1 MNKLQVENQ
10 MSSSPSVLK
19 KFSSAFGALML
30 SASLSIAPV
39 QAADDEILN
48 SSYDIARELFS
59 AYNELFAAH
68 WQKEQGSTVEIKQ
81 SHGGSSRQAQAIIQG
96 LRADVVTYNQVT
108 DVDILHQR
116 GKLIPADWRERLP
129 NASSP
134 YYSTMAFLVRKG
146 NPKNIQN
153 WDDLARSDVSSVLP
167 NPKTSGN
174 GRYTYLAALGY
185 AQKTFGDDEAK
196 IDQYLRTFLGN
207 VAVFDTGG
215 RGATTTF
222 VERGIGDVLLTF
234 ESEVNNVL
242 TEYPDGGYE
251 VVVPKISF
259 LAEFPVTWIDRNVQR
274 NKTEDLAKAYL
285 QHLYSEDAQRLIAG
299 FNYRVHN
306 EKVQAEF
313 TERFPDLQ
321 LLPIEEIAGSWEN
334 AMEIHF
340 SSGGKLDQLQR
351 R

>member
-1 MNKLQVENQ
+1 
-10 MSSSPSVLK
+10 
-19 KFSSAFGALML
+19 ML
-30 SASLSIAPV
+30 SAGLSMGQA
-39 QAADDEILN
+39 QAADQELLN

-59 AYNELFAAH
+59 AYNELFVEN
-68 WQKEQGSTVEIKQ
+68 WKEQTGKTVEIKQ
-81 SHGGSSRQAQAIIQG
+81 SHAGSSRQAQAIIQG

-108 DVDILHQR
+108 DVDILHER
-116 GKLIPADWRERLP
+116 GNLIPADWRDRLP

-153 WDDLARSDVSSVLP
+153 WDDLARDDVSSVLP

-174 GRYTYLAALGY
+174 GRYSYLAALAY
-185 AQKTFGDDEAK
+185 AQKAFGEDQAA
-196 IDQYLRTFLGN
+196 IDNYLRTFLGN

-234 ESEVNNVL
+234 ESEVNNIAA
-242 TEYPDGGYE
+242 ENPDYE

-259 LAEFPVTWIDRNVQR
+259 LAEFPVTWVDRSVKHNG
-274 NKTEDLAKAYL
+274 TEELAKAYL
-285 QHLYSEDAQRLIAG
+285 EGLYSEEAQRLIAG
-299 FNYRVHN
+299 FYYRVHD
-306 EKVQAEF
+306 EKVKAEF
-313 TERFPDLQ
+313 ADRFPELELVAVEQ
-321 LLPIEEIAGSWEN
+321 IGGSWEN
-334 AMEIHF
+334 VMKEHF
-340 SSGGKLDQLQR
+340 ASGGKLDQLQR

>member
-1 MNKLQVENQ
+1 
-10 MSSSPSVLK
+10 MSGGLSVFGRLK
-19 KFSSAFGALML
+19 SAVGVVAL
-30 SASLSIAPV
+30 SAGMVMTPA
-39 QAADDEILN
+39 QAADQEILN

-59 AYNELFAAH
+59 AYNELFSEH
-68 WQKEQGSTVEIKQ
+68 WQEESDKSIEIKQ

-108 DVDILHQR
+108 DVDILHER
-116 GKLIPADWRERLP
+116 GNLIPEDWRERLP

-153 WDDLARSDVSSVLP
+153 WDDLAREGVSSVLP

-185 AQKTFGDDEAK
+185 AQKTFAGDEAK
-196 IDQYLRTFLGN
+196 ADEFLKTMLGN

-222 VERGIGDVLLTF
+222 VEREIGDVLLTF
-234 ESEVNNVL
+234 ESEVNNIVAQ
-242 TEYPDGGYE
+242 YPDGGYE
-251 VVVPKISF
+251 VVVPKVSF
-259 LAEFPVTWIDRNVQR
+259 LAEMPVTWIDRNVER
-274 NKTEDLAKAYL
+274 NGTEDVSKAYL
-285 QHLYSEDAQRLIAG
+285 EYLYSEEAQRLIAG
-299 FNYRVHN
+299 FFYRVHN
-306 EKVQAEF
+306 EKVSAEF
-313 TERFPDLQ
+313 ADKFPQ
-321 LLPIEEIAGSWEN
+321 VELLPIEEIAGDWEN
-334 AMEIHF
+334 AMKVHF
-340 SSGGKLDQLQR
+340 ASGGKLDQLQR

>member
-1 MNKLQVENQ
+1 MTSRLSLFKRA
-10 MSSSPSVLK
+10 SRWG
-19 KFSSAFGALML
+19 GALML
-30 SASLSIAPV
+30 SAGLSMGQA
-39 QAADDEILN
+39 QAADQELLN

-59 AYNELFAAH
+59 AYNELFVEN
-68 WQKEQGSTVEIKQ
+68 WKEQTGKSVEIKQ
-81 SHGGSSRQAQAIIQG
+81 SHAGSSRQAQAIIQG

-108 DVDILHQR
+108 DVDILHER
-116 GKLIPADWRERLP
+116 GNLIPEDWRDRLP

-153 WDDLARSDVSSVLP
+153 WDDLARADVSSVLP

-174 GRYTYLAALGY
+174 GRYTYLAALAY
-185 AQKTFGDDEAK
+185 AQKTFGGDQAA
-196 IDQYLRTFLGN
+196 IDNYLRTFLGN

-234 ESEVNNVL
+234 ESEVNNIAA
-242 TEYPDGGYE
+242 ENPDYE

-259 LAEFPVTWIDRNVQR
+259 LAEFPVTWVDRSVKHNG
-274 NKTEDLAKAYL
+274 TEELAKAYL
-285 QHLYSEDAQRLIAG
+285 EGLYSEEAQRLIAG
-299 FNYRVHN
+299 FYYRVHD
-306 EKVQAEF
+306 EKVKAEF
-313 TERFPDLQ
+313 ADRFPELELVAGEQ
-321 LLPIEEIAGSWEN
+321 IGGSWEN
-334 AMEIHF
+334 VMKEHF
-340 SSGGKLDQLQR
+340 ASGGKLDQLQR